1 MESDNISIMYRKQNP
16 GASDLSMS
24 AFDGGTEAGAVH
36 CQIQE
41 DAEEVKY
48 LEITGL
54 TVIDKHRK
62 KGIGSQLLERCLN
75 AAKKSGAD
83 YALLL
88 VKPTNQT
95 AINLYKKFGFV
106 YHSPCGNYHYYT
118 KEPL

>member
-1 MESDNISIMYRKQNP
+1 MESDNMPIMYRKQNP

-24 AFDGGTEAGAVH
+24 AFDGDTEVGAVY
-36 CQIQE
+36 CQVRQ

-54 TVIDKHRK
+54 TVDNQYQKQ
-62 KGIGSQLLERCLN
+62 GIGSQLLKRCLN

-88 VKPTNQT
+88 VKPTNRT
-95 AINLYKKFGFV
+95 AIHLYEKFGFV